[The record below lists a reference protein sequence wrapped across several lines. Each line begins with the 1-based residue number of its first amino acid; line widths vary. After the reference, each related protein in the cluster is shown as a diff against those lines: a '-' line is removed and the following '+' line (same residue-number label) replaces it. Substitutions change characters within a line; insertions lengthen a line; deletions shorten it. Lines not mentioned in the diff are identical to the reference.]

1 MRKMGINAV
10 LTLAVL
16 VSLFVGIAL
25 LIAYTA
31 SSTFHISTTLQ
42 EQALART
49 AKETVNILDLFIE
62 SARDQ
67 AENLANLRV
76 VQEALTGSPERAQA
90 MLDKFIANSNSLTSA
105 MVIAPDGRPVAGA
118 TKSGEPLANSYAD
131 RDYFKSV
138 MGGTKSYLGK
148 TIIKGKTTGVLLF
161 IVAQAVY
168 DDAGKILGLAVVCP
182 TWGDFTKK
190 FIDPIRFG
198 QTGYGYMLDTDGRV
212 IAHAADKSLLLGQL
226 PDAAIASKAL
236 ALKNGIMSYDFKGEK
251 KYMSVAQVPQTGWIV
266 CMSAAESEMSG
277 LAAGQRDVLIGLGLA
292 VLAVVAALIVVF
304 NRVVVLGPLRAIM
317 DFAGKVAQGDLKAT
331 LSGKFRFELAALA
344 RNLETMVG
352 ELKNKLGFSQGV
364 MQGIPTPCGIVGPD
378 FKMVWVNDHICRLL
392 EKPGA
397 PETYVGQPSGLFY
410 MGDAAKETCYDR
422 AIKDR
427 QRGERQ
433 NQYVTPSGKKLQV
446 HIISTPFF
454 DMDGT
459 MLGSISFWTDRTEI
473 HEQQV
478 RIESQN
484 ALMAETASKAAA
496 TSDRMASASQE
507 LSAQIEQANQGAQE
521 QNSRVQDTVTAVEE
535 MNATIL
541 EVARN
546 AGDTAKNA
554 QDARDKAREGA
565 DLVVRV
571 VSAVDGVRD
580 AAGRLKEN
588 MQGLGRQAQGIG
600 AVLGVISDI
609 ADQTNLLALN
619 AAIEAA
625 RAGEAGRGFAVVADE
640 VRKLAEKT
648 MHATKE
654 VGEAI
659 AGIQH
664 GTAETERMMDKAAA
678 AVDTATKLAERSGT
692 ALTEIVSVVEAA
704 GDQVRAI
711 ATAAEQQSATSEEI
725 NRSVES
731 ISRIASETADAMA
744 QSAQAVTELA
754 ELAQNLTALV
764 AEIQG
769 GGQAAIAA

>member
-1 MRKMGINAV
+1 MRRMGINAV

-16 VSLFVGIAL
+16 VSLFAGIAL
-25 LIAYTA
+25 LIAYTT

-42 EQALART
+42 EQALGQT

-62 SARDQ
+62 NARDQ
-67 AENLANLRV
+67 AENLANLRM
-76 VQEALTGSPERAQA
+76 VQEALSGSPERAQA
-90 MLDKFIANSNSLTSA
+90 MLDKYIASSDSLNSA
-105 MVIAPDGRPVAGA
+105 IVIAPDGRPVAGA
-118 TKSGEPLANSYAD
+118 AKAGDPLASTYAD
-131 RDYFKSV
+131 RDYFKAI
-138 MGGTKSYLGK
+138 MGGEKSSLNK
-148 TIIKGKTTGVLLF
+148 TIVKGKTTGATVF
-161 IVAQAVY
+161 IVAQAVR
-168 DDAGKILGLAVVCP
+168 DDAGKTIGLAIVCP
-182 TWGDFTKK
+182 TWDNFTKK

-212 IAHAADKSLLLGQL
+212 IAHAMDKSLVLGPL
-226 PDAAIASKAL
+226 PDAAIAQKAL
-236 ALKNGIMSYDFKGEK
+236 ALKNGVMSYELRGEK
-251 KYMSVAQVPQTGWIV
+251 KYMAVAQVPQTGWLV
-266 CMSAAESEMSG
+266 CMSAVESEMSG
-277 LAAGQRDVLIGLGLA
+277 LAAGQRNVLIALGLA
-292 VLAVVAALIVVF
+292 VVAVVAALIMIF
-304 NRVVVLGPLRAIM
+304 NRLVVISPLRAIM
-317 DFAGKVAQGDLKAT
+317 HFAGKVAQGDLKAA
-331 LSGKFRFELAALA
+331 LSGKFRFELAELA

-352 ELKNKLGFSQGV
+352 ELKNKLGFAQGV
-364 MQGIPTPCGIVGPD
+364 MHGIPTPCGIVGPD

-392 EKPGA
+392 EKTGA

-410 MGDAAKETCYDR
+410 LGDAAKETCSDR
-422 AIKDR
+422 AVKER
-427 QRGERQ
+427 RRGEQQ
-433 NQYVTPSGKKLQV
+433 NQYVTPTGKKLQV

-454 DMDGT
+454 DMDGG
-459 MLGSISFWTDRTEI
+459 MLGSISFWIDRTEI

-571 VSAVDGVRD
+571 VSAVGGVRE

-588 MQGLGRQAQGIG
+588 MRGLGQQAHGIG

-640 VRKLAEKT
+640 VRKL
-648 MHATKE
+648 
-654 VGEAI
+654 
-659 AGIQH
+659 
-664 GTAETERMMDKAAA
+664 
-678 AVDTATKLAERSGT
+678 
-692 ALTEIVSVVEAA
+692 
-704 GDQVRAI
+704 
-711 ATAAEQQSATSEEI
+711 
-725 NRSVES
+725 
-731 ISRIASETADAMA
+731 
-744 QSAQAVTELA
+744 
-754 ELAQNLTALV
+754 
-764 AEIQG
+764 
-769 GGQAAIAA
+769 